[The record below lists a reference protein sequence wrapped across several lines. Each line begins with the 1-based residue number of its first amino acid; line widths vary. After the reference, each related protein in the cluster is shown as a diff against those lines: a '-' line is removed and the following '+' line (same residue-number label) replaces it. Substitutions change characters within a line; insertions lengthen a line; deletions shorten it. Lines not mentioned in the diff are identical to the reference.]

1 MLKIHQI
8 RQLHIELTT
17 RCNARCPMCMRNYRG
32 VDFNSGYP
40 LTELTLEHIKKIFPP
55 EFLASIRYIDFNGNL
70 GDFGLAHDAP
80 EIVQYCLDNS
90 QAKIHIQTN
99 GSMRSPE
106 WWAQFTNPRTDVYFA
121 LDGLADTHSLYRQD
135 TDWHRIIANAQALIA
150 AGGRAVWKFIP
161 FEHNQ
166 HQLDACR
173 QMASDMGFDRFEIRD
188 HGRNRGPV
196 FSRTG
201 EFSHWLGQPQDYNP
215 DAAGMLQD
223 HVTWFDPKKKINWI
237 RDGAKISCR
246 HLKFQEI
253 YLAADGSVY
262 PCCYLGFFPDTMTQP
277 GNSQI
282 KPMLKNNNALVH
294 GLAASLDWFDAVE
307 ESWQHSTV
315 AQGRVYGCAQHCSI

>member
-32 VDFNSGYP
+32 FDYNGGYP
-40 LTELTLEHIKKIFPP
+40 LTELTLEDIKQIFPP
-55 EFLASIRYIDFNGNL
+55 EFLASIQYIDFNGNL
-70 GDFGLAHDAP
+70 GDFGLAHDGP

-90 QAKIHIQTN
+90 RAEIHIQTN
-99 GSMRSPE
+99 GSMRSPD
-106 WWAQFTNPRTDVYFA
+106 WWAQFADPRIQILFA
-121 LDGLADTHSLYRQD
+121 LDGLADTHHLYRQD
-135 TDWHRIIANAQALIA
+135 TDWHRIVANAQALIS

-173 QMASDMGFDRFEIRD
+173 QLAKSMRFDRFEIRD

-196 FSRTG
+196 FSRSG

-237 RDGAKISCR
+237 RDGSEISCK
-246 HLKFQEI
+246 HLTLREI

-262 PCCYLGFFPDTMTQP
+262 PCCYLGYFPETMTHP

-282 KPMLKNNNALVH
+282 KPMIKNNNALEH

-315 AQGRVYGCAQHCSI
+315 AQGRVYGCAQNCSI